1 MSASILKTILNKQQT
16 TTIYHYLESLHP
28 PFQYVIQVK
37 ICVVPHAVDDRNPTV
52 ASNRTAQEQCDQI
65 QQNSLWQFLKLYLVY
80 CKILKHKDMKE
91 FSKSDNVIEFL
102 DVNNFYL
109 IY

>member
-65 QQNSLWQFLKLYLVY
+65 QQNSLWQFLKLFLVY
-80 CKILKHKDMKE
+80 CKIL
-91 FSKSDNVIEFL
+91 NRIWQ
-102 DVNNFYL
+102 
-109 IY
+109 IYYALRQFFIVETAKNWKII